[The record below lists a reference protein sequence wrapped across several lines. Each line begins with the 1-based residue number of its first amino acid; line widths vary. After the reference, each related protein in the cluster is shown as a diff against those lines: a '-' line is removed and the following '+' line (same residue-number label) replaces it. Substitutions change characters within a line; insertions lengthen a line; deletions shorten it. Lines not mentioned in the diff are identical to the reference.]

1 MRRKVYKLCIAMSAM
16 MLMSGCQGTTQ
27 GTATG
32 SSLAKETVEGSAVA
46 GESTAGTTKPSSVI
60 GANYISS
67 QTEITDIPLS
77 SLGTIAL
84 PDYSRVEVT
93 MQPVDREVT
102 DEDVTTYLNYLLS
115 MSLREVTGRGAEK
128 GDVVTIDFTGT
139 QDGAAFSG
147 NSGTDVTIT
156 LGAGEMLP
164 DFEAAIYGAKAGDT
178 VKAEVTFP
186 EDYTSEEV
194 AGKTAAFEITVK
206 KLEEPEELTE
216 DFIRAHSMSGA
227 ETEAAFRE
235 ELREELR
242 QMTEN
247 EVNRAAFLMALDQL
261 AAKAT
266 LKPSEAFSDYLYR
279 YYEKDFEDYLE
290 SAGMSREDYKTEV
303 GVDDAGIEKL
313 IWNMVSQNS
322 GQLMILRQIAAEQG
336 LDDVKTLEDGLLRY
350 AKEMYGEDVTEEM
363 VGQLYGD
370 TRSMMALQAVVYEY
384 MKERIEIQYQESETT
399 GDVTG

>member
-46 GESTAGTTKPSSVI
+46 GESSAGTTKPSSVI

-147 NSGTDVTIT
+147 NSGTDVAIT

-178 VKAEVTFP
+178 VNAEVTFP
-186 EDYTSEEV
+186 EDYTSAEV
-194 AGKTAAFEITVK
+194 AGKTAVFDITVK

-216 DFIRAHSMSGA
+216 DFIRAHSTSGA

-261 AAKAT
+261 AAKAS
-266 LKPSEAFSDYLYR
+266 LKPSEAFGDYLYR

-303 GVDDAGIEKL
+303 GVDDAGIENL
-313 IWNMVSQNS
+313 IWNMVSQNG
-322 GQLMILRQIAAEQG
+322 GQLMIMRQIAAEQG
-336 LDDVKTLEDGLLRY
+336 LDDAKTLEDGLLRY

-370 TRSMMALQAVVYEY
+370 GRSMMALQAVVYEY

>member
-27 GTATG
+27 GTATE
-32 SSLAKETVEGSAVA
+32 SSLTKETVEGSAVA

-84 PDYSRVEVT
+84 PDYSKVEVT

-194 AGKTAAFEITVK
+194 AGKTAVFEITVK

-235 ELREELR
+235 ELRGELR

-261 AAKAT
+261 VAKAT

-303 GVDDAGIEKL
+303 GVDDAGIENL

-336 LDDVKTLEDGLLRY
+336 LDDAKTLEDGLLRY

-384 MKERIEIQYQESETT
+384 MKKRIEIQYQESETT

>member
-115 MSLREVTGRGAEK
+115 MLLREVTGRGAEK

-147 NSGTDVTIT
+147 NSGTDVAIT

-178 VKAEVTFP
+178 VNAEVTFP
-186 EDYTSEEV
+186 EDYTSAEV
-194 AGKTAAFEITVK
+194 AGKTAVFDITVK

-216 DFIRAHSMSGA
+216 DFIRAHSTSGA

-261 AAKAT
+261 AAKAA
-266 LKPSEAFSDYLYR
+266 LNPSEAFSDYLYR

-290 SAGMSREDYKTEV
+290 SAGMSREDYKTEF

-313 IWNMVSQNS
+313 IWNMVSQNG
-322 GQLMILRQIAAEQG
+322 GQLMIMRQIAAEQG
-336 LDDVKTLEDGLLRY
+336 LDDAKTLEDGLLHY
-350 AKEMYGEDVTEEM
+350 TKEMYGEDVTEEL

-370 TRSMMALQAVVYEY
+370 GRSMMALQAVVYEY
-384 MKERIEIQYQESETT
+384 MKERIEIQYQESEST
-399 GDVTG
+399 GDVIG

>member
-1 MRRKVYKLCIAMSAM
+1 MKRKVYKLCIAMSAM

-84 PDYSRVEVT
+84 PDYNRVEVT

-147 NSGTDVTIT
+147 NSGTDVAIT

-186 EDYTSEEV
+186 EDYTSAEV
-194 AGKTAAFEITVK
+194 AGKTAVFDITVK

-261 AAKAT
+261 AAKAS

-313 IWNMVSQNS
+313 IWNMVSQNG
-322 GQLMILRQIAAEQG
+322 GQLMIMRQIAAEQG
-336 LDDVKTLEDGLLRY
+336 IDDAKTLEDGLLLY
-350 AKEMYGEDVTEEM
+350 TKETYGEDVTEEM

-370 TRSMMALQAVVYEY
+370 GRSMMALQAVVYEY

>member
-27 GTATG
+27 GTATE
-32 SSLAKETVEGSAVA
+32 SSLTKETVEGSAVA

-84 PDYSRVEVT
+84 PDYSKVEVT

>member
-1 MRRKVYKLCIAMSAM
+1 MRRKVYKLCIAMTTM

-46 GESTAGTTKPSSVI
+46 GESSAGTTKPSSVI

-147 NSGTDVTIT
+147 NSGTDVAIT

-178 VKAEVTFP
+178 VNAEVTFP
-186 EDYTSEEV
+186 EDYTSAEV
-194 AGKTAAFEITVK
+194 AGKTAVFDITVK

-227 ETEAAFRE
+227 ETETAFRE

-261 AAKAT
+261 AAKAA
-266 LKPSEAFSDYLYR
+266 LNPSEAFSDYLYR

-313 IWNMVSQNS
+313 IWNMVSQNG
-322 GQLMILRQIAAEQG
+322 GQLMIMRQIAAEQG
-336 LDDVKTLEDGLLRY
+336 LDDAKTLEDGLLHY
-350 AKEMYGEDVTEEM
+350 TKEMYGEDVTEEM

-370 TRSMMALQAVVYEY
+370 GRSMMALQAVVYEY

>member
-46 GESTAGTTKPSSVI
+46 GESSAGTTKPSSVI

-147 NSGTDVTIT
+147 NSGTDVAIT

-178 VKAEVTFP
+178 VNAEVTFP
-186 EDYTSEEV
+186 EDYTSAEV
-194 AGKTAAFEITVK
+194 AGKTAVFDITVK

-216 DFIRAHSMSGA
+216 DFIRAHSTSGA

-261 AAKAT
+261 AAKAS
-266 LKPSEAFSDYLYR
+266 LKPSEAFGDYLYR

-303 GVDDAGIEKL
+303 GVDDAGIENL
-313 IWNMVSQNS
+313 IWNMVSQNG
-322 GQLMILRQIAAEQG
+322 GQLMIMRQIAAEQG
-336 LDDVKTLEDGLLRY
+336 LDDAKTLEDGLLRY
-350 AKEMYGEDVTEEM
+350 AKEMYGEYVTEEM

-370 TRSMMALQAVVYEY
+370 GRSMMALQAVVYEY

>member
-147 NSGTDVTIT
+147 NSGTDVAIT

-186 EDYTSEEV
+186 EDYTSAEV
-194 AGKTAAFEITVK
+194 AGKTAVFDITVK

-216 DFIRAHSMSGA
+216 DFIRAHSTSGA

-261 AAKAT
+261 AAKAS
-266 LKPSEAFSDYLYR
+266 LKPSEAFGDYLYR

-313 IWNMVSQNS
+313 IWNMVSQNG
-322 GQLMILRQIAAEQG
+322 GQLMIMRQIAAEQG
-336 LDDVKTLEDGLLRY
+336 LDDAKTLEDGLLRY
-350 AKEMYGEDVTEEM
+350 AKEMYEEDVTEEV

-370 TRSMMALQAVVYEY
+370 GRSMMALQAVVYEY

>member
-147 NSGTDVTIT
+147 NSGTDVAIT

-178 VKAEVTFP
+178 VNAEVTFP
-186 EDYTSEEV
+186 EDYTSAEV
-194 AGKTAAFEITVK
+194 AGKTAVFDITVK

-216 DFIRAHSMSGA
+216 DFIRAHSTSGA
-227 ETEAAFRE
+227 ETETAFRE

-261 AAKAT
+261 AAKAS
-266 LKPSEAFSDYLYR
+266 LKPSEAFGDYLYR

-303 GVDDAGIEKL
+303 GVDDAGIENL
-313 IWNMVSQNS
+313 IWNMVSQNG
-322 GQLMILRQIAAEQG
+322 GQLMIMRQIAAEQG
-336 LDDVKTLEDGLLRY
+336 LDDAKTLEDGLLRY

-370 TRSMMALQAVVYEY
+370 GRSMMALQAVVYEY

>member
-1 MRRKVYKLCIAMSAM
+1 MKRKVYKLCIAMSAM

-27 GTATG
+27 GTATE
-32 SSLAKETVEGSAVA
+32 SSLTKETVEGSAVA

-84 PDYSRVEVT
+84 PDYSKVEVT

>member
-1 MRRKVYKLCIAMSAM
+1 MSAM
-16 MLMSGCQGTTQ
+16 MLMSGCHGTTQ

-147 NSGTDVTIT
+147 NSGTDEAIT

-186 EDYTSEEV
+186 EDYTSAEV
-194 AGKTAAFEITVK
+194 AGKTAVFDITVK

-216 DFIRAHSMSGA
+216 DFIRAHSTSGA

-247 EVNRAAFLMALDQL
+247 EVNRVAFLMALDQL
-261 AAKAT
+261 AAKAS

-303 GVDDAGIEKL
+303 GVDDAGIENL
-313 IWNMVSQNS
+313 IWNMVSQNG
-322 GQLMILRQIAAEQG
+322 GQLMIMRQIAAEQG
-336 LDDVKTLEDGLLRY
+336 LDDAKTLEDGLLRY
-350 AKEMYGEDVTEEM
+350 AKEMYGEDVTEEV

-370 TRSMMALQAVVYEY
+370 GRSMMALQAVVYEY

>member
-27 GTATG
+27 GTATE
-32 SSLAKETVEGSAVA
+32 SSLTKETVEGSAVA

-84 PDYSRVEVT
+84 PDYSKVEVT

-164 DFEAAIYGAKAGDT
+164 DFEAAIHGAKAGDT

-194 AGKTAAFEITVK
+194 AGKTAVFEITVK

-235 ELREELR
+235 ELRGELR

-261 AAKAT
+261 VAKAT

-303 GVDDAGIEKL
+303 GVDDAGIENL

-336 LDDVKTLEDGLLRY
+336 LDDAKTLEDGLLRY

-384 MKERIEIQYQESETT
+384 MKKRIEIQYQESETT

>member
-147 NSGTDVTIT
+147 NSGTDVAIT

-186 EDYTSEEV
+186 EDYTSAEV
-194 AGKTAAFEITVK
+194 AGKTAVFDITVK

-261 AAKAT
+261 AAKAS

-303 GVDDAGIEKL
+303 GVDDAGIENL
-313 IWNMVSQNS
+313 IWNMVSQNG

-336 LDDVKTLEDGLLRY
+336 LDDAKTLEDGLLHY
-350 AKEMYGEDVTEEM
+350 TKEMYGEDVTEEM

-370 TRSMMALQAVVYEY
+370 GRSMMALQAVVYEY
-384 MKERIEIQYQESETT
+384 MKERIEIQYQESETK

>member
-32 SSLAKETVEGSAVA
+32 SGLAKETVEGSAVA

-147 NSGTDVTIT
+147 NSGTDVAIT

-178 VKAEVTFP
+178 VNAEVTFP
-186 EDYTSEEV
+186 EDYTSAEV
-194 AGKTAAFEITVK
+194 AGKTAVFDITVK

-216 DFIRAHSMSGA
+216 DFIRAHSTSGA
-227 ETEAAFRE
+227 ETETAFRE

-261 AAKAT
+261 AAKAS
-266 LKPSEAFSDYLYR
+266 LKPSEAFGDYLYR

-313 IWNMVSQNS
+313 IWNMVSQNG
-322 GQLMILRQIAAEQG
+322 GQLMIMRQIAAEQG
-336 LDDVKTLEDGLLRY
+336 LDDAKTLEDGLLHY
-350 AKEMYGEDVTEEM
+350 TKEMYGEDVTEEM

-370 TRSMMALQAVVYEY
+370 GRSMMALQAVVYEY

-399 GDVTG
+399 GDVIG

>member
-32 SSLAKETVEGSAVA
+32 SSLAKETFEGSAVA

-147 NSGTDVTIT
+147 NSGTDVAIT

-178 VKAEVTFP
+178 VNAEVTFP
-186 EDYTSEEV
+186 EDYTSAEV
-194 AGKTAAFEITVK
+194 AGKTAVFDITVK

-216 DFIRAHSMSGA
+216 DFIRAHSTSGA

-261 AAKAT
+261 AAKAS

-313 IWNMVSQNS
+313 IWNMVSQNG
-322 GQLMILRQIAAEQG
+322 GQLMIMRQIAAEQG
-336 LDDVKTLEDGLLRY
+336 LDDAKTLEDGLLHY
-350 AKEMYGEDVTEEM
+350 TKEMYGEDVTEEM

-370 TRSMMALQAVVYEY
+370 GRSMMALQAVVYEY

>member
-147 NSGTDVTIT
+147 NSGTDVAIT

-178 VKAEVTFP
+178 VNAEVTFP
-186 EDYTSEEV
+186 EDYTSAEV
-194 AGKTAAFEITVK
+194 AGKTAVFDITVK

-216 DFIRAHSMSGA
+216 DFIRAHSTSGA

-261 AAKAT
+261 AAKAA
-266 LKPSEAFSDYLYR
+266 LNPSEAFSDYLYR

-313 IWNMVSQNS
+313 IWNMVSQNG
-322 GQLMILRQIAAEQG
+322 GQLMIMRQIAAEQG
-336 LDDVKTLEDGLLRY
+336 LDDAKTLEDGLLHY
-350 AKEMYGEDVTEEM
+350 TKEMYGEDVTEEM

-370 TRSMMALQAVVYEY
+370 GRSMMALQAVVYEY

-399 GDVTG
+399 GDVIG

>member
-16 MLMSGCQGTTQ
+16 MLMSGCRGTTK

-84 PDYSRVEVT
+84 PDYSKVEVT

-147 NSGTDVTIT
+147 NSGTDVAIT

-178 VKAEVTFP
+178 VNAEVTFP
-186 EDYTSEEV
+186 EDYTSAEV
-194 AGKTAAFEITVK
+194 AGKTAVFDITVK

-216 DFIRAHSMSGA
+216 DFIRAHSTSGA

-261 AAKAT
+261 AAKAS

-303 GVDDAGIEKL
+303 GVDDAGIENL
-313 IWNMVSQNS
+313 IWNMVSQNG
-322 GQLMILRQIAAEQG
+322 GQLMIMRQIAAEQG
-336 LDDVKTLEDGLLRY
+336 LDDAKTLEDGLLHY
-350 AKEMYGEDVTEEM
+350 TKEMYGEDVTEEM

-370 TRSMMALQAVVYEY
+370 GRSMMALQAVVYEY

>member
-32 SSLAKETVEGSAVA
+32 SSLVKETVEGSAVA
-46 GESTAGTTKPSSVI
+46 GESSAGTTKPSSVI

-84 PDYSRVEVT
+84 PDYSKVEVT

-115 MSLREVTGRGAEK
+115 MSLREVTGRGAAK

-147 NSGTDVTIT
+147 NSGTDVAIT

-186 EDYTSEEV
+186 EDYTSAEV
-194 AGKTAAFEITVK
+194 AGKTAVFDITVK

-216 DFIRAHSMSGA
+216 DFIRAHSTSGA

-261 AAKAT
+261 AAKAS

-313 IWNMVSQNS
+313 IWNMVSQNG
-322 GQLMILRQIAAEQG
+322 GQLMIMRQIAAEQG
-336 LDDVKTLEDGLLRY
+336 LDDAKTLEDGLLRY
-350 AKEMYGEDVTEEM
+350 AKEMYGEDVTEEV

-370 TRSMMALQAVVYEY
+370 GRSMMALQAVVYEY